1 MSFQNDLN
9 ARESKL
15 METVKLKEKENDD
28 LVNKINEFER
38 SIDVYKQKLV
48 EDKIKFKVTEFFKQ
62 FEVSHFFFIL
72 ERLY

>member
-1 MSFQNDLN
+1 
-9 ARESKL
+9 

-72 ERLY
+72 ERLYWLRKSI